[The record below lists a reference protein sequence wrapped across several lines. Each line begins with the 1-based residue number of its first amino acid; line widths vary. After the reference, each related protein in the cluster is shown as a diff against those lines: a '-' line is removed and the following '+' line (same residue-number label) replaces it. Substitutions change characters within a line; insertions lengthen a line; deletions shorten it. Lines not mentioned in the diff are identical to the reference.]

1 MACLFP
7 MSLLGVKKC
16 ISLTEIFFVCSYAT
30 ERKKGMEQAVTPTPH
45 TPTHRHPH
53 PNSQLHTG

>member
-1 MACLFP
+1 